1 MKADYQSYARA
12 ATISLLGLGI
22 QAALG
27 SVLLV
32 YGVVTRDFTAVT
44 GSIAVLL
51 GVAVWG
57 TLAIVFDQ
65 HRRERIEALE
75 AEALNAA
82 QSSSVFEAAGEEL
95 RVAAR
100 RLAWMHK
107 YLVPLVSLLLGV
119 ALLTV
124 AYLRFRQ
131 ALPVTWLLPNG
142 DDPFVR
148 PTQQGWAIAV
158 GLSLAV
164 IGFVFARFVSGMA
177 KQKVWSMLRGGAA
190 YSVLASLIGLAMVA
204 GQLVD
209 VMGSDVLLRSLQLAV
224 PVAIGVL
231 GVEIF
236 ISLLLN
242 MYRPRKAGE
251 IGRAGF
257 DSPVLGFISAPDE
270 IAKSIGGA
278 ISYQVGVDITG
289 SWAYRLL
296 SRSILPLVAFGL
308 VTLWL
313 LTCFAVVGPAEE
325 ALRIRL
331 GRAAVDEAGRMRVL
345 GPGLHLKLP
354 WPLESVE
361 KTATGTLRR
370 LDLGTSAATDEK
382 LPLLWTND
390 HKTEEVYFV
399 LQAAV
404 LGAGRG
410 EPASGEGPLD
420 IAELSVEVPLRFR
433 VADLPQYERFAS
445 PQAREAL
452 IRSVAQREVTRI
464 LATRNEND
472 LLGAGRGQIS
482 EQLTR
487 GVREALS
494 RVWRDPR
501 TGQWQ
506 GAGLE
511 VVSVSV
517 EGVHPSREAAP
528 YYELVMS
535 NEQLSEM
542 NVQRGL
548 AEKIARLID
557 AVGDRARAEQIVELL
572 AERDR
577 LATRPTSPE
586 VERLRAEK
594 DDQIRS
600 LIDQSGGKAGS
611 RLAQAQAERWQR
623 SQGERGRAMSY
634 EMLLRAYQ
642 ANPELFKASMY
653 LRMLREELADSR
665 VYLVPAEEIPDLR
678 LIFDLKDVGQGATP
692 FSTTRPEGP

>member
-12 ATISLLGLGI
+12 ATVSLLGLAI
-22 QAALG
+22 QVALG

-82 QSSSVFEAAGEEL
+82 QSSSVFESAGEEL

-107 YLVPLVSLLLGV
+107 YLVPLVSLLLGL
-119 ALLTV
+119 ALLTA
-124 AYLRFRQ
+124 AYVRFSQ
-131 ALPVTWLLPNG
+131 ALPATWLLPEG
-142 DDPFVR
+142 GDPFVR
-148 PTQQGWAIAV
+148 PSERGWSIAV

-164 IGFVFARFVSGMA
+164 IGFIFARFVSGMA

-224 PVAIGVL
+224 PVAIGVV

-242 MYRPRKAGE
+242 LYRPRKAGDL
-251 IGRAGF
+251 GRAGF

-296 SRSILPLVAFGL
+296 SSSILPLVAFGL
-308 VTLWL
+308 VALWL
-313 LTCFAVVGPAEE
+313 LTCFAVVGPNEE

-331 GRAAVDEAGRMRVL
+331 GRAAEDESGRMRVL
-345 GPGLHLKLP
+345 GPGLHFKLP

-361 KTATGTLRR
+361 KTATATLRR
-370 LDLGTSAATDEK
+370 LDLGSTSPDEK
-382 LPLLWTND
+382 MPLLWTND

-399 LQAAV
+399 LQATV
-404 LGAGRG
+404 LGTGRG
-410 EPASGEGPLD
+410 APAGEDRSLD
-420 IAELSVEVPLRFR
+420 IAELAVEIPLRFR
-433 VADLPQYERFAS
+433 VADLRQYERFAA
-445 PQAREAL
+445 PAAREAL
-452 IRSVAQREVTRI
+452 IRSVAQREVTKV
-464 LATRNEND
+464 LASRNEND
-472 LLGAGRGQIS
+472 LLGAGRREIS
-482 EQLTR
+482 EEITR
-487 GVREALS
+487 RVREALT
-494 RVWRDPR
+494 RVWREPE

-511 VVSVSV
+511 VVAVSV
-517 EGVHPSREAAP
+517 EGVHPSQEAAP
-528 YYELVMS
+528 FYELVVS

-557 AVGDRARAEQIVELL
+557 AVGDRARAEQIVALL
-572 AERDR
+572 SERDA
-577 LATRPTSPE
+577 LAGRPVTPE
-586 VERLRAEK
+586 VERLREEK

-600 LIDQSGGKAGS
+600 LIDQAGGKAGS
-611 RLAQAQAERWQR
+611 RLAQAQTERWQR
-623 SQGERGRAMSY
+623 SQGERGRALAY
-634 EMLLRAYQ
+634 EMLLRAYR

-692 FSTTRPEGP
+692 FSTIRTEGQ